1 MNLKEISKIEMQN
14 RTIERSNK
22 ALKKWKSTNRKCVFP
37 GCSCVAI
44 NSHIM
49 SKEAN
54 LRCIAENGK
63 VINMKP
69 LFKDGIRQLVPT
81 LVGINEASTFRGFCK
96 QHDEMFCKLDH
107 GKIESKYDLI
117 LQCFRG
123 VARWIAIEEN
133 ANIVFSGLMKDLVDT
148 RTGGDNHIIEIA
160 ENRDML
166 NELKKRIM
174 SYLYVYNKRQVIRK

>member
-69 LFKDGIRQLVPT
+69 SLAFSFNDFFCSIIHLSDYPT
-81 LVGINEASTFRGFCK
+81 V
-96 QHDEMFCKLDH
+96 
-107 GKIESKYDLI
+107 
-117 LQCFRG
+117 
-123 VARWIAIEEN
+123 
-133 ANIVFSGLMKDLVDT
+133 
-148 RTGGDNHIIEIA
+148 
-160 ENRDML
+160 
-166 NELKKRIM
+166 
-174 SYLYVYNKRQVIRK
+174 QVIVHPWFDGAG